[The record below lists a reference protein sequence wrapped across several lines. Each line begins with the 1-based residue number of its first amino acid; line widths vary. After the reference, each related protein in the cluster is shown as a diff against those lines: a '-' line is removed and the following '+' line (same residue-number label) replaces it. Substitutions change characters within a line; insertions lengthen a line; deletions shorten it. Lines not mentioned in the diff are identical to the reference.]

1 MANGQKT
8 RVVVL
13 GAGPAGLAAAFGLS
27 DTEEQRARYDVTVY
41 QMGWRAGGKCS
52 TGRAAPT
59 LRVEQNGT
67 HYLFGCYDACFDT
80 VRRSFDELAMRG
92 IGSFGTYEEAFLP
105 RNLLV
110 FTQRFRGQWHL
121 WPVRF
126 PANGTIPGMRD
137 GVLPFHDYVSMALGW
152 VVEVLGGF
160 QALDKIGAKAPFEAG
175 FEQPAW
181 LYRLATPLE
190 NVADEAARVL
200 FRALS
205 DALAELTSSSAAQAQ
220 RDALLA
226 LISGL
231 LKRLRTVFYRLF
243 SRRIDAELAFNRF
256 FMQLDF
262 VCTNVIGIID
272 DKVAKPGRLG
282 LLDGIEYREWLRK
295 HGARELTI
303 NAPFLNTWYDAVAA
317 YVEGDKERPNL
328 SAAVTLNSLFRS
340 VLTYKGAFAYQ
351 MSSEIG
357 DSFVAPIFQAVRE
370 RGVRFRFFQRVH
382 EVVPDEQGR
391 IVRLEMEQQVAL
403 RGGDASSYDPFILVK
418 GRKAWPDEPR
428 WEQLDL
434 PPEQRPK
441 DLESF
446 YTTWRG
452 SRYSLRQGED
462 FDVVVLALPIGVLST
477 HCPRVL
483 EQQPAWRDMIG
494 ALRAVETQSLRLWFR
509 PDLAGLGWPHE
520 PPIVSG
526 YAKPFST
533 WEDDSHLATREAWP
547 PGTAPGALASVFG
560 ALAAKWP
567 PPGPEDAGYPD
578 RQKNAMMANARRWL
592 DESAGDLWTSAAS
605 ATNPHGLDYDKLVDL
620 ENRKGDARLGFQSF
634 RANSGPIEAY
644 TMATAGTLRYRLRT
658 DESGY
663 ENMYLAGDWI
673 RNGVG
678 IGSVE
683 GAVIGGLQASRAI
696 SGYPSMIPNEEREL

>member
-1 MANGQKT
+1 MVNGQKT

-59 LRVEQNGT
+59 MRIEQNGT

-80 VRRSFDELAMRG
+80 VRRSFDELVTRG
-92 IGSFGTYEEAFLP
+92 ISSFGTYEEAFLP

-110 FTQRFRGQWHL
+110 FTQRFRGEWHL
-121 WPVRF
+121 WPIRF
-126 PANGTIPGMRD
+126 PANGTVPGTRD
-137 GVLPFHDYVSMALGW
+137 GALPVHDYVSMALGW
-152 VVEVLGGF
+152 LLEAVGGF
-160 QALDKIGAKAPFEAG
+160 QALGKLGARAPFEQG
-175 FEQPAW
+175 FEKPGW
-181 LYRLATPLE
+181 LHRLLLPLE
-190 NVADEAARVL
+190 SAADEAARVL
-200 FRALS
+200 LEALS
-205 DALAELTSSSAAQAQ
+205 SALTDLKDRTTTEAQREAALATV
-220 RDALLA
+220 
-226 LISGL
+226 SGL
-231 LKRLRTVFYRLF
+231 LKRLRTLFYRLF
-243 SRRIDAELAFNRF
+243 SRRIDAELAWNRF

-272 DKVAKPGRLG
+272 DQVAKPGRLG
-282 LLDGIEYREWLRK
+282 LLDALEYREWLRR
-295 HGARELTI
+295 HGAREVTC
-303 NAPFLNTWYDAVAA
+303 NAPFLTTWYDAVAA

-328 SAAVTLNSLFRS
+328 SAAVTLNSLLRA

-370 RGVRFRFFQRVH
+370 RGVKVQFFHRVH
-382 EVVPDEQGR
+382 GVVPDEQGR

-403 RGGDASSYDPFILVK
+403 RSGDPSSYDPFVVVK
-418 GRKAWPDEPR
+418 GRNAWPEEPR

-434 PPEQRPK
+434 APDQRPA

-452 SRYSLRQGED
+452 SRYELALGEH
-462 FDVVVLALPIGVLST
+462 FDVVVLALPIGVLPA
-477 HCPRVL
+477 HCARII
-483 EQQPAWRDMIG
+483 EQQPTWRDMVG

-509 PDLAGLGWPHE
+509 PDLAGLGWPYE

-533 WEDDSHLATREAWP
+533 WEDDSHLSTVEAWP
-547 PGTAPGALASVFG
+547 TGSAPGALASVFG

-567 PPGPEDAGYPD
+567 PPGPADAGYPE
-578 RQKNAMMANARRWL
+578 RQRNAMIENSKRWL
-592 DESAGDLWTSAAS
+592 QTSAGDLWKGAAS
-605 ATNPHGLDYDKLVDL
+605 ATNPHGLDFDKLVDL
-620 ENRKGDARLGFQSF
+620 ENRKGEARLGFQTF

-663 ENMYLAGDWI
+663 ENMYLAGDWV

-678 IGSVE
+678 IGAVE
-683 GAVIGGLQASRAI
+683 GAIVSGLQASRAI
-696 SGYPSMIPNEEREL
+696 SGHPAHIPNEEREL

>member
-1 MANGQKT
+1 MVKGQKT

-80 VRRSFDELAMRG
+80 VRRSFDELSIRG
-92 IGSFGTYEEAFLP
+92 ISSFGTYEQAFLP

-110 FTQRFRGQWHL
+110 FTHRFRGKWHL
-121 WPVRF
+121 WPIRF
-126 PANGTIPGMRD
+126 PGNSTVPGMRD
-137 GVLPFHDYVSMALGW
+137 GALPFHDYVSMALGAL
-152 VVEVLGGF
+152 VELFAGF
-160 QALDKIGAKAPFEAG
+160 QALDKVGAKSPFEEG
-175 FEQPAW
+175 FGKKTVVGRFIA
-181 LYRLATPLE
+181 PLE
-190 NVADEAARVL
+190 NLADESMRVL
-200 FRALS
+200 FDMLS
-205 DALAELTSSSAAQAQ
+205 DLLAKLTSKANSQAHE
-220 RDALLA
+220 DTLLA
-226 LISGL
+226 LVSAS
-231 LKRLRTVFYRLF
+231 LKRLRNLFYRMF
-243 SRRIDAELAFNRF
+243 SRRIDADLGWNRF

-262 VCTNVIGIID
+262 GCTNIIGIID
-272 DKVAKPGRLG
+272 DQVAKPGRLG
-282 LLDGIEYREWLRK
+282 LLDAIEYREWLRS
-295 HGARELTI
+295 HGAREVTL

-328 SAAVTLNSLFRS
+328 SAAVTLNSLLRS

-351 MSSEIG
+351 MTSEIG

-370 RGVRFRFFQRVH
+370 RGVKFQFFQRVKD
-382 EVVPDEQGR
+382 VVPDEQGR
-391 IVRLEMEQQVAL
+391 IVRLVMEQQVAM
-403 RGGDASSYDPFILVK
+403 RNGDPSSYDPFIEVK
-418 GRKAWPDEPR
+418 GMKAWPDEPR
-428 WEQLDL
+428 WDQLEL
-434 PPEQRPK
+434 SAEQRPA

-452 SRYSLRQGED
+452 SNHELSVGEH
-462 FDVVVLALPIGVLST
+462 FDIVILALPVGVLRA

-483 EQQPAWRDMIG
+483 EQQPTWRDMVG

-509 PDLAGLGWPHE
+509 PDLKGLGWPYE

-533 WEDDSHLATREAWP
+533 WEDDSHLATREDWP

-567 PPGPEDAGYPD
+567 PPGPDDAGYPA
-578 RQKNAMMANARRWL
+578 RQKAAMMANARRWL
-592 DESAGDLWTSAAS
+592 DTSAGDLWPGIAS
-605 ATNPHGLDYDKLVDL
+605 ATNPHGIDFDQLVDF
-620 ENRKGDARLGFQSF
+620 ENRKGEARLGFQTF
-634 RANSGPIEAY
+634 KANAGPIEAY

-663 ENMYLAGDWI
+663 ENMYLAGDWV

-683 GAVIGGLQASRAI
+683 GAVVSGLQASRAV
-696 SGYPSMIPNEEREL
+696 SGHPAMIPNENREL